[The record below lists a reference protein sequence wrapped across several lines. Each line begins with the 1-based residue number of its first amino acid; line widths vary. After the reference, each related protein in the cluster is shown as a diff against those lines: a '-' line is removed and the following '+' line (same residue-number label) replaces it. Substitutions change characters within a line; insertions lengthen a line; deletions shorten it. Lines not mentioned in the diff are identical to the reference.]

1 MRYIASLSG
10 GRLSAIATD
19 RAIQRYGVEN
29 VTRWFADTSWEDPDL
44 YRLLADLDKR
54 WGGETIVYRD
64 GRTPLD
70 VSRSQNVIPNSRV
83 APCTFRLKIEPF
95 IKFLETVEKPVTVL
109 LGLDW
114 TEMHR
119 MDAPKAR
126 YEAIEGVFVDYPMMW
141 KPYEFRPHNEI
152 FREWGIKV
160 PALYELGFPHNNC
173 GGRCV
178 KQGKREWL
186 RLLATRPDDFAA
198 VEQWE
203 AEMRAKGEP
212 WSNYAIC
219 NDEIREGGQR
229 KKIALPLSEL
239 RKRNEP
245 MEGEPSQEDLF
256 SCFCSY

>member
-1 MRYIASLSG
+1 MKYISSLSG

-19 RAIQRYGVEN
+19 RAIQRYGAEN

-44 YRLLADLDKR
+44 YRFLADLDRR
-54 WGGETIVYRD
+54 WGRETIVYRD

-70 VSRSQNVIPNSRV
+70 VSRSQNMIPNSRV
-83 APCTFRLKIEPF
+83 APCTHRLKIEPF
-95 IKFLETVEKPVTVL
+95 VKYLETVEKPVTVL

-114 TEMHR
+114 SEVHR

-126 YEAIEGVFVDYPMMW
+126 YEAVEGVFVDFPMMW
-141 KPYEFRPHNEI
+141 KPYEFRQHNEI
-152 FREWGIKV
+152 LQEWGIEP
-160 PALYELGFPHNNC
+160 PALYEMGFPHNNC

-186 RLLATRPDDFAA
+186 RLLRYRPDDYAA

-203 AEMRAKGEP
+203 NEMRARGEP

-219 NDEIREGGQR
+219 SDEIRRNGER
-229 KKIALPLSEL
+229 VKIALTLSEL

-245 MEGEPSQEDLF
+245 IDGEPSQEDLF